1 VLIAIPDESAQRNLF
16 ALEVPRL
23 GSFIA
28 IVVAIPVYL
37 VVDGFDLDVG
47 RQGPARR

>member
-1 VLIAIPDESAQRNLF
+1 MSAVEPSGLALF
-16 ALEVPRL
+16 WADV
-23 GSFIA
+23 
-28 IVVAIPVYL
+28 IVVAIPVYV